1 MIGLGSYW
9 AWMNLSASNAA
20 LFPWL
25 VESAYP
31 LQLIVS
37 SCAYLLTMAAL
48 FAGGRRTDA
57 LLASGVVVSAAC
69 VFSLV
74 GSLAVMIGETSL
86 PELVI
91 VGQTVVAMG
100 TAVMLVAWGSLFCE
114 HEASISGIMVAG
126 SFVVG
131 CSLYLLL
138 VLSPLSRLMLYVLPV
153 LLGVCGGLLLLA
165 KKDRRTATLVVE
177 HRAGSSVADSSPHA
191 TVSAT
196 ECLRT
201 TFSTSGPGSDRN
213 RPSGF
218 SLPVG
223 SAAMFGCLLVCVF
236 LNEVI
241 RIVSTPLVA
250 EEFTLVG
257 ILTQAGGLAVA
268 GVALLALVLSKKRFS
283 FNAMSRFLLP
293 LMVAGFLS
301 FLVFDREDAFIMFIL
316 LGAGYWC
323 LQMLICIALCD
334 AVDGLGLPAARSFAL
349 LYGLMQIAILAAKPL
364 GHQLSELLRA
374 ASSGLAL
381 IVSTAVLIVVVL
393 AMYLLRDGA
402 LAVRATHSNG
412 ARDQLGSAQLDE
424 MAREFG
430 LSPRETEVFHL
441 LARGRSLPVIMK
453 ELTIAKG
460 TAQTHVRHVYEK
472 THVHTKQELIDLI
485 EDRLANKPR

>member
-48 FAGGRRTDA
+48 FVGGRRTDA
-57 LLASGVVVSAAC
+57 LLASGAIVPVAYAAA
-69 VFSLV
+69 LA
-74 GSLAVMIGETSL
+74 GSLAVTIGETAL
-86 PELVI
+86 PALVLG
-91 VGQTVVAMG
+91 GQTVVAIG
-100 TAVMLVAWGSLFCE
+100 TAVMLVSWGALLSE
-114 HEASISGIMVAG
+114 REAGVSGIMVAG
-126 SFVVG
+126 SFVAG

-138 VLSPLSRLMLYVLPV
+138 VLSPLNQFMLYVLPV
-153 LLGVCGGLLLLA
+153 LLAVCGGLLLLTM
-165 KKDRRTATLVVE
+165 KERRAAAPADERYTAAASAP
-177 HRAGSSVADSSPHA
+177 HSSRRVTAIATSPASDHGA
-191 TVSAT
+191 STVT
-196 ECLRT
+196 
-201 TFSTSGPGSDRN
+201 
-213 RPSGF
+213 

-223 SAAMFGCLLVCVF
+223 SAAMFGCLLICVL

-257 ILTQAGGLAVA
+257 ILTQAGGLAAA

-301 FLVFDREDAFIMFIL
+301 FLVFDREDAFIMFVL

-334 AVDGLGLPAARSFAL
+334 AVNGLRLPAVRSFAL

-364 GHQLSELLRA
+364 GQQLSELLRA

-402 LAVRATHSNG
+402 PAVRATHSNG
-412 ARDQLGSAQLDE
+412 GRDQLGSAQLDE

-430 LSPRETEVFHL
+430 LSPRETEVFQL

-472 THVHTKQELIDLI
+472 TNVHTKQELIDLI